1 MRRLRALLVVLLLP
15 QLFAGPAA
23 AEDGLPVDLELVLAV
38 DASGS
43 VDARE
48 FALQLSG
55 IAAAFRSP
63 EVVQAVAEGPYGR
76 IAVALVLWAG
86 HNNPKA
92 ISPWVLVQDGA
103 TAAQF
108 AGLVAGFP
116 RGNIDGATGIG
127 KAIVFS
133 ARALT
138 SNAFAGERL
147 VIDVSGDGREN
158 PPDDWTLM
166 LNEGRAF
173 AASRGVAVNGLAIL
187 TEDPSLDVYYRYHVI
202 RGPGAFVE
210 VAATFEDFAQAMH
223 RKLIREIRR
232 DLVIGAR

>member
-1 MRRLRALLVVLLLP
+1 MLLP
-15 QLFAGPAA
+15 QLLLSGSAA
-23 AEDGLPVDLELVLAV
+23 AQDGLPVDLELVLAV

-92 ISPWVLVQDGA
+92 ISSWVLVQDSV
-103 TAAQF
+103 TAARF
-108 AGLVAGFP
+108 ASLVEAFP

-173 AASRGVAVNGLAIL
+173 AASRDVAVNGLAIL
-187 TEDPSLDVYYRYHVI
+187 TEDPTLDVYYRYHVI

-210 VAATFEDFAQAMH
+210 VAATFEDFAEAIH
-223 RKLIREIRR
+223 RKLIREIAAPM
-232 DLVIGAR
+232 VIGAR